1 MSIGCQLNK
10 NGGYKNEKYLN
21 QFYTSDGVKIIGY
34 SSASELN
41 KALEE
46 TKKEKHLEK
55 HYPEEVKKMKMTESN
70 FKEEQ

>member
-1 MSIGCQLNK
+1 MEDTK
-10 NGGYKNEKYLN
+10 MTKDKK

-34 SSASELN
+34 SSASEFN

-46 TKKEKHLEK
+46 WTKKEKHLEK